1 MSDARIKRKE
11 VLMLFK
17 RKMEMSNLY
26 VKMLLEEVD
35 NLTREEKIE
44 LINHLTKQIENQPLK
59 TEPKN
64 IVELFQNS
72 PLFGV
77 DIDLERQRDIDN
89 REVEL

>member
-1 MSDARIKRKE
+1 
-11 VLMLFK
+11 
-17 RKMEMSNLY
+17 MSNLS
-26 VKMLLEEVD
+26 VKILLEEVD

-44 LINHLTKQIENQPLK
+44 LINHLTKQIENQPLI

-89 REVEL
+89 REVELV